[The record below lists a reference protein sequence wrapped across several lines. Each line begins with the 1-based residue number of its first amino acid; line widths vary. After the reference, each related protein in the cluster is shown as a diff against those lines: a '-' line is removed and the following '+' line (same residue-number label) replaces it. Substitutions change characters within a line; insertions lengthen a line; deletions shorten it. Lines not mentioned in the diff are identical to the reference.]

1 MEYIRVQLSR
11 SERTFQLLYLDEKLT
26 WKPHIKAKRRQLD
39 LKIKNMYWLL
49 NRKSKLS
56 LENKLIIYKHILKP
70 IWSYGIA
77 LWGCSK
83 PSNTKILQSFQ
94 SKTLR
99 MITRAPWY
107 VSNQTLHEDLKIPLI
122 QDIIKPN
129 INKYK
134 DRTTANKNRL
144 IKDLFTQTLEER
156 RLRRIWPEDLL
167 DDV

>member
-1 MEYIRVQLSR
+1 
-11 SERTFQLLYLDEKLT
+11 LT
-26 WKPHIKAKRRQLD
+26 
-39 LKIKNMYWLL
+39 YG
-49 NRKSKLS
+49 
-56 LENKLIIYKHILKP
+56 LE
-70 IWSYGIA
+70 

-99 MITRAPWY
+99 IITGAPLY

-122 QDIIKPN
+122 QDIIKSN

-134 DRTTANKNRL
+134 DQITAYENRF
-144 IKDLFTQTLEER
+144 IKDLVTQTLEER
-156 RLRRIWPEDLL
+156 RLKRIWPEDLL